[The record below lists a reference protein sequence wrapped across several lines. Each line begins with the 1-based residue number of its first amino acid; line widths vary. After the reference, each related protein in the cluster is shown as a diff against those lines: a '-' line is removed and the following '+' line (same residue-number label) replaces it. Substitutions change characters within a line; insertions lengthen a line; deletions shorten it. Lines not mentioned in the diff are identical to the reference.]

1 MKIKFS
7 SLLLILFSMF
17 LGNTYAQ
24 LKQFTLE
31 DLNFGGNNYYNMT
44 PKNKYTSWWGE
55 TLVHDDYDKCSD

>member
-44 PKNKYTSWWGE
+44 PKNKIGRAH
-55 TLVHDDYDKCSD
+55 V